1 MLAPRAEIAT
11 RFTLQ
16 RSDMSVPL
24 ICEHGINTF
33 GRARCNGKQR
43 LQQPSGPSLPWAAA
57 KSQADVRS
65 AQRGVRPERS
75 DRADAWFDRA
85 GSTSQHQHLLAS
97 PSLKL
102 SGARI
107 RNYITQKRAKAL
119 ATNALDAGGQR
130 QTHSTPSGAATQ
142 THKQKGSL
150 GD

>member
-1 MLAPRAEIAT
+1 MLGPRAEIAT
-11 RFTLQ
+11 RFTSQ
-16 RSDMSVPL
+16 RPGMSPPL
-24 ICEHGINTF
+24 ICELGINTF
-33 GRARCNGKQR
+33 DRARCNSKQR
-43 LQQPSGPSLPWAAA
+43 LQPSLRQARQKTQAAVG
-57 KSQADVRS
+57 ST
-65 AQRGVRPERS
+65 QRGVRPERS

>member
-1 MLAPRAEIAT
+1 
-11 RFTLQ
+11 
-16 RSDMSVPL
+16 MSLPL
-24 ICEHGINTF
+24 ICELGINTF
-33 GRARCNGKQR
+33 DRARCNSKQR
-43 LQQPSGPSLPWAAA
+43 LQQPSLRLPRQKTQAAVGYTQTESLL
-57 KSQADVRS
+57 
-65 AQRGVRPERS
+65 S
-75 DRADAWFDRA
+75 DRIAWLDRA